1 MHAAGV
7 HSRSSSSSSMVQP
20 PSNRPRVWVVVLG
33 PFGRSPRMQYHSLSL
48 IEHGYS
54 VTVVA
59 EPGSEPIAPL
69 RNNKHLDIHHISA
82 PPAWIARLPSV
93 LDLIVKAAWQLL
105 VLLRLV
111 LVTLP
116 RPAAI
121 LLQNPPAIPTMLVC
135 WLAMLRHRAVWVV
148 DWHNLAYSMM
158 EYKEGKAAW
167 LIRLS
172 KQIERILGR
181 QAQAGFCVTKAMQE
195 FLQAEFG
202 VRAAVLYDRP
212 ADQFHPCSTA
222 ERHDLFGRLQQQLQ
236 QDGIGQ
242 CLQQQL
248 AAAAECS
255 SKQQQQAT
263 LLTVLP
269 AGSKQPV
276 PSPGRPA
283 LVVSS
288 TSWTPDEDFGIL
300 LEAARKYD
308 AAAVAAAAGGDS
320 KQGGSKQGGSKKASG
335 SSSYPDVLCVI
346 TGRGPQ
352 REMYLSRI
360 RQLQLSKVAFCSMW
374 LEPEDYPLMLGAA
387 DLGVSLHTSSSG
399 IDLPMKVV
407 DMFGAGLPVC
417 AADFKCIGELVAEG
431 KTGLLFSS
439 AEQLAQQLLQLLEG
453 FDGVS
458 GSGGNGQLAQLRAG
472 VVKEH
477 SSWRWRDNW
486 DKVAAPVFAEIAD
499 AANGGSSGVASSAG
513 KRKGK
518 KLA

>member
-1 MHAAGV
+1 
-7 HSRSSSSSSMVQP
+7 
-20 PSNRPRVWVVVLG
+20 
-33 PFGRSPRMQYHSLSL
+33 MQYHTLSL

-54 VTVVA
+54 VSVVA
-59 EPGSEPIAPL
+59 QPGSEPIAPL
-69 RNNKHLDIHHISA
+69 RNNAHVDIQYVAA
-82 PPAWIARLPSV
+82 PPAWAAQLPSV
-93 LDLIVKAAWQLL
+93 LALLAKALWQLA
-105 VLLRLV
+105 VLLWLMLV
-111 LVTLP
+111 ALP
-116 RPAAI
+116 RPVAI

-158 EYKEGKAAW
+158 QYKYAKHDW
-167 LIRLS
+167 LISLS
-172 KQIERILGR
+172 KGVERTLGR
-181 QAQAGFCVTKAMQE
+181 QAQAGFCVTKAMQA

-202 VRAAVLYDRP
+202 VQAAVLYDRP
-212 ADQFHPCSTA
+212 PDQFHPCSLA
-222 ERHDLFGRLQQQLQ
+222 ETHDLVCRLQQQLQ

-242 CLQQQL
+242 CLQHQL

-255 SKQQQQAT
+255 SDSKQQQQQAT

-276 PSPGRPA
+276 PRAARPA

-300 LEAARKYD
+300 LEAAQQYD
-308 AAAVAAAAGGDS
+308 AAAVAAAVGG
-320 KQGGSKQGGSKKASG
+320 KQRSSKKAS
-335 SSSYPDVLCVI
+335 SSSSSSSGKSYPDVLFVI

-387 DLGVSLHTSSSG
+387 DLGVSLHMSSAG

-453 FDGVS
+453 FDGLA
-458 GSGGNGQLAQLRAG
+458 GSGANRQLAQLRAG
-472 VVKEH
+472 VACEQG
-477 SSWRWRDNW
+477 SWRWRDNW
-486 DKVAAPVFAEIAD
+486 DEVAAPVFAKVAD
-499 AANGGSSGVASSAG
+499 AAGGGSSGGANSAS

>member
-1 MHAAGV
+1 M
-7 HSRSSSSSSMVQP
+7 
-20 PSNRPRVWVVVLG
+20 
-33 PFGRSPRMQYHSLSL
+33 FGCSPRMQYHTLSL

-54 VTVVA
+54 VSVVA
-59 EPGSEPIAPL
+59 QPGSEPIAPL
-69 RNNKHLDIHHISA
+69 RNNAHLDIHYVAA
-82 PPAWIARLPSV
+82 PPAWAAQLPSV
-93 LDLIVKAAWQLL
+93 LGLLAKALWQLA
-105 VLLRLV
+105 VLLWLMLV
-111 LVTLP
+111 ALP

-135 WLAMLRHRAVWVV
+135 CLAMLRHRAVWVV

-158 EYKEGKAAW
+158 QYKYAKHGW
-167 LIRLS
+167 LISLS
-172 KQIERILGR
+172 KAIERTLGR
-181 QAQAGFCVTKAMQE
+181 QAQAGFCVTKAMQD
-195 FLQAEFG
+195 FLEAEFG
-202 VRAAVLYDRP
+202 VHAAVLYDRP
-212 ADQFHPCSTA
+212 PDQFHPCSMA
-222 ERHDLFGRLQQQLQ
+222 ETHDLFGRLQQQLQ

-242 CLQQQL
+242 CMQQQL

-255 SKQQQQAT
+255 SDRPQATAAVQQQQAT

-276 PSPGRPA
+276 ARPARPA

-300 LEAARKYD
+300 LEAAQQYD
-308 AAAVAAAAGGDS
+308 AAAVAAA
-320 KQGGSKQGGSKKASG
+320 GGSRQCSSKKAGSG
-335 SSSYPDVLCVI
+335 SGKSYPDVLFVI

-352 REMYLSRI
+352 REMYLSHI

-374 LEPEDYPLMLGAA
+374 LEPDDYPLMLGAA
-387 DLGVSLHTSSSG
+387 DLGVCLHMSSSG

-453 FDGVS
+453 FDGAA
-458 GSGGNGQLAQLRAG
+458 GSGANEQLAQLRAG
-472 VVKEH
+472 VAREQG
-477 SSWRWRDNW
+477 SWRWRDNW
-486 DKVAAPVFAEIAD
+486 DEVAAPVFAQIAD
-499 AANGGSSGVASSAG
+499 AAEGGSSRGTASAS
-513 KRKGK
+513 KRNAK

>member
-1 MHAAGV
+1 
-7 HSRSSSSSSMVQP
+7 MVQLP
-20 PSNRPRVWVVVLG
+20 RNRPRVWVVVLG
-33 PFGRSPRMQYHSLSL
+33 MFGCSPRMQYHTLSL
-48 IEHGYS
+48 IAHGYS
-54 VTVVA
+54 VSVVA
-59 EPGSEPIAPL
+59 QPGSEPIAPL
-69 RNNKHLDIHHISA
+69 RNNAHLDIHYVAA
-82 PPAWIARLPSV
+82 PPAWAAQLPSV
-93 LDLIVKAAWQLL
+93 LGLLAKALWQLA
-105 VLLRLV
+105 VLLWLMLV
-111 LVTLP
+111 ALP
-116 RPAAI
+116 RPVAI

-158 EYKEGKAAW
+158 QYKYAKHGW
-167 LIRLS
+167 LISLS
-172 KQIERILGR
+172 KGIERTLGR
-181 QAQAGFCVTKAMQE
+181 QAQAGFCVTKAMQG

-202 VRAAVLYDRP
+202 VHAAVLYDRP
-212 ADQFHPCSTA
+212 PDQFHPCSMA
-222 ERHDLFGRLQQQLQ
+222 ETHDLFGRLQQQLQ
-236 QDGIGQ
+236 QGGIGQ

-255 SKQQQQAT
+255 SDSKQQQAT

-269 AGSKQPV
+269 AGSKQPIAR
-276 PSPGRPA
+276 PTRPA

-300 LEAARKYD
+300 LEAAQQYD
-308 AAAVAAAAGGDS
+308 AAATAAAGGS
-320 KQGGSKQGGSKKASG
+320 KQRSSKKASSGNSG
-335 SSSYPDVLCVI
+335 SGKSYPDVLFVI

-374 LEPEDYPLMLGAA
+374 LEPDDYPLMLGAA
-387 DLGVSLHTSSSG
+387 DLGVSLHMSSSG

-453 FDGVS
+453 FDGAA
-458 GSGGNGQLAQLRAG
+458 GSGANGQLAQLRAG
-472 VVKEH
+472 VAREQG
-477 SSWRWRDNW
+477 SWRWRDNW
-486 DKVAAPVFAEIAD
+486 DEVAAPVFAKIAD
-499 AANGGSSGVASSAG
+499 AAEGGSSRGSTS
-513 KRKGK
+513 KRKAK